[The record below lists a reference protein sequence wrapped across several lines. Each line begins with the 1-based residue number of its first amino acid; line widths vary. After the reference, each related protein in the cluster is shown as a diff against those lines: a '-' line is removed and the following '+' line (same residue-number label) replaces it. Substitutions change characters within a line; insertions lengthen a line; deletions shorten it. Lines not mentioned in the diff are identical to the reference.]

1 MYFFVFIPDAC
12 SGIEVCLGSGGK
24 AWKQPVYRTCICVIS
39 GAGDLYVSLSGIIQI
54 LYEQPDFDQI
64 IISYDV

>member
-1 MYFFVFIPDAC
+1 MV
-12 SGIEVCLGSGGK
+12 
-24 AWKQPVYRTCICVIS
+24 PVSYGYGHHIK
-39 GAGDLYVSLSGIIQI
+39 VSLSGIIQI